1 MLELTTI
8 NTTEL
13 TNKKL
18 GTQLNTIKK
27 AVDTGNNQQWKIAD
41 AIATIVDDELFV
53 DDFETEGNLAKVLG
67 MSRPNLNK
75 MKKASHYH
83 KEVEELN
90 AFTLTKVMEL
100 LVIPQEEIVDFLDG
114 YMITPSS
121 TCREV
126 REAVSAWKDD
136 NVVADAEITDAE
148 DTEITDAEDADT
160 NTEITN
166 NQNEAETEEAI
177 DYINA
182 IEKIAIKCTESQSDG
197 YSQIMRICEA
207 IEETN
212 ESGTKST
219 FDAVLE
225 MVDTLEKAELIAIKE
240 YIEKRL

>member
-13 TNKKL
+13 VNKKL
-18 GTQLNTIKK
+18 GTQLNAIKK

-75 MKKASHYH
+75 MKKAAHYH

-100 LVIPQEEIVDFLDG
+100 LVIPKEEVVEFLDG

-121 TCREV
+121 TVREV
-126 REAVSAWKDD
+126 REAASAWKDD
-136 NVVADAEITDAE
+136 NIVADAKITDAE
-148 DTEITDAEDADT
+148 EVTDEVGEESTVVD
-160 NTEITN
+160 
-166 NQNEAETEEAI
+166 EA
-177 DYINA
+177 
-182 IEKIAIKCTESQSDG
+182 TES
-197 YSQIMRICEA
+197 
-207 IEETN
+207 
-212 ESGTKST
+212 ST
-219 FDAVLE
+219 SNTDDDALAPIKNLI
-225 MVDTLEKAELIAIKE
+225 DTMSRDELLALKE

>member
-1 MLELTTI
+1 M
-8 NTTEL
+8 
-13 TNKKL
+13 

-100 LVIPQEEIVDFLDG
+100 LGIPQDEIVDFLDG

-136 NVVADAEITDAE
+136 NIVADAEITDAE
-148 DTEITDAEDADT
+148 DEM
-160 NTEITN
+160 
-166 NQNEAETEEAI
+166 NENESESTVVDES
-177 DYINA
+177 
-182 IEKIAIKCTESQSDG
+182 TES
-197 YSQIMRICEA
+197 
-207 IEETN
+207 
-212 ESGTKST
+212 ST
-219 FDAVLE
+219 SNTDDDSLAPIKNLI
-225 MVDTLEKAELIAIKE
+225 DTLNHNELLEVKE

>member
-18 GTQLNTIKK
+18 GTQLNAIKK

-41 AIATIVDDELFV
+41 AIATIVDDELFI

-83 KEVEELN
+83 NEVAELN

-100 LVIPQEEIVDFLDG
+100 LIIPKEKIVEFLDD

-136 NVVADAEITDAE
+136 NIVADAEI
-148 DTEITDAEDADT
+148 IDAEDAEDPMD
-160 NTEITN
+160 E
-166 NQNEAETEEAI
+166 NEYESTVV
-177 DYINA
+177 DDS
-182 IEKIAIKCTESQSDG
+182 TESST
-197 YSQIMRICEA
+197 SN
-207 IEETN
+207 TN
-212 ESGTKST
+212 D
-219 FDAVLE
+219 DALASIKNLI
-225 MVDTLEKAELIAIKE
+225 DTMNHDELLALKE

>member
-18 GTQLNTIKK
+18 GTQLNNIKK
-27 AVDTGNNQQWKIAD
+27 AVDNGNNQQWKIAD

-83 KEVEELN
+83 NEVEELN
-90 AFTLTKVMEL
+90 NFTLTKVMEL
-100 LVIPQEEIVDFLDG
+100 LIIPKEKIVEFLDD
-114 YMITPSS
+114 YMITPSN

-126 REAVSAWKDD
+126 RDAVSAWKDD
-136 NVVADAEITDAE
+136 NIVADAEITDAE
-148 DTEITDAEDADT
+148 DAEDAKD
-160 NTEITN
+160 EV
-166 NQNEAETEEAI
+166 EHESKAI
-177 DYINA
+177 DEESTQCDRPSAYFTILELV
-182 IEKIAIKCTESQSDG
+182 EKL
-197 YSQIMRICEA
+197 
-207 IEETN
+207 EE
-212 ESGTKST
+212 
-219 FDAVLE
+219 
-225 MVDTLEKAELIAIKE
+225 AELIALKE

>member
-18 GTQLNTIKK
+18 GTQLNNIKK

-100 LVIPQEEIVDFLDG
+100 LVIPKEEIVDFLDG

-136 NVVADAEITDAE
+136 NIVADAEITDAE
-148 DTEITDAEDADT
+148 DAEGTDDESESTVVD
-160 NTEITN
+160 ES
-166 NQNEAETEEAI
+166 
-177 DYINA
+177 
-182 IEKIAIKCTESQSDG
+182 TES
-197 YSQIMRICEA
+197 
-207 IEETN
+207 
-212 ESGTKST
+212 ST
-219 FDAVLE
+219 SNTDDDALATIKN
-225 MVDTLEKAELIAIKE
+225 MIDTLNNDELLALRE

>member
-13 TNKKL
+13 ANKKL
-18 GTQLNTIKK
+18 GTQLNAIKK

-41 AIATIVDDELFV
+41 AIATIVDDELFI

-67 MSRPNLNK
+67 MARPNLNK

-136 NVVADAEITDAE
+136 NIIADAKITDAE
-148 DTEITDAEDADT
+148 YEEDAED
-160 NTEITN
+160 EVE
-166 NQNEAETEEAI
+166 QESKAI
-177 DYINA
+177 D
-182 IEKIAIKCTESQSDG
+182 EESTQCD
-197 YSQIMRICEA
+197 
-207 IEETN
+207 TP
-212 ESGTKST
+212 ST
-219 FDAVLE
+219 YFTILE
-225 MVDTLEKAELIAIKE
+225 MVDTLEEAELIALKE

>member
-100 LVIPQEEIVDFLDG
+100 LVIPKEEIVNFLDG

-121 TCREV
+121 TCIKGIYRKEV
-126 REAVSAWKDD
+126 IKND
-136 NVVADAEITDAE
+136 NT
-148 DTEITDAEDADT
+148 
-160 NTEITN
+160 
-166 NQNEAETEEAI
+166 
-177 DYINA
+177 
-182 IEKIAIKCTESQSDG
+182 
-197 YSQIMRICEA
+197 
-207 IEETN
+207 
-212 ESGTKST
+212 
-219 FDAVLE
+219 
-225 MVDTLEKAELIAIKE
+225 
-240 YIEKRL
+240 

>member
-18 GTQLNTIKK
+18 GTQLNAIKK

-41 AIATIVDDELFV
+41 AIATIVDDELFI

-83 KEVEELN
+83 NEVEELN
-90 AFTLTKVMEL
+90 NFTLTKVMEL
-100 LVIPQEEIVDFLDG
+100 LIIPKEKIVEFLDD

-136 NVVADAEITDAE
+136 NIVADAEITDAE
-148 DTEITDAEDADT
+148 DAEDAEDAND
-160 NTEITN
+160 EV
-166 NQNEAETEEAI
+166 ERESKAI
-177 DYINA
+177 D
-182 IEKIAIKCTESQSDG
+182 
-197 YSQIMRICEA
+197 
-207 IEETN
+207 EELIQCDTP
-212 ESGTKST
+212 ST
-219 FDAVLE
+219 YFTILE
-225 MVDTLEKAELIAIKE
+225 MVDTLEEAELIALKE

>member
-75 MKKASHYH
+75 LKKASHYH
-83 KEVEELN
+83 NEVEELN
-90 AFTLTKVMEL
+90 NFTLIKVMEL
-100 LVIPQEEIVDFLDG
+100 LVIPREKIVEFLDD

-136 NVVADAEITDAE
+136 NIVSDAK
-148 DTEITDAEDADT
+148 ITDAEDAEDAT
-160 NTEITN
+160 DE
-166 NQNEAETEEAI
+166 NEYESTVV
-177 DYINA
+177 DDS
-182 IEKIAIKCTESQSDG
+182 TESST
-197 YSQIMRICEA
+197 SN
-207 IEETN
+207 TN
-212 ESGTKST
+212 D
-219 FDAVLE
+219 DALASIKNLI
-225 MVDTLEKAELIAIKE
+225 DTMNHDELLALKE

>member
-18 GTQLNTIKK
+18 GTQLNNIKK

-100 LVIPQEEIVDFLDG
+100 LVIPKEEIVDFLDG

-126 REAVSAWKDD
+126 RDAVSAWKDD
-136 NVVADAEITDAE
+136 NVVADAKITDAE
-148 DTEITDAEDADT
+148 DTEDATDA
-160 NTEITN
+160 
-166 NQNEAETEEAI
+166 NESESTVV
-177 DYINA
+177 DDS
-182 IEKIAIKCTESQSDG
+182 TES
-197 YSQIMRICEA
+197 
-207 IEETN
+207 
-212 ESGTKST
+212 ST
-219 FDAVLE
+219 SNMDDDAL
-225 MVDTLEKAELIAIKE
+225 AEIKKMIDLMNRDELLALKE

>member
-18 GTQLNTIKK
+18 GTQLNAIKK

-100 LVIPQEEIVDFLDG
+100 LVIPKEEIVDFLDG

-148 DTEITDAEDADT
+148 DAEDADDAEGAKDEVEQGAT
-160 NTEITN
+160 DSSTSNTDDDALAQIKN
-166 NQNEAETEEAI
+166 LI
-177 DYINA
+177 DTMNR
-182 IEKIAIKCTESQSDG
+182 D
-197 YSQIMRICEA
+197 
-207 IEETN
+207 
-212 ESGTKST
+212 
-219 FDAVLE
+219 
-225 MVDTLEKAELIAIKE
+225 ELLALKE

>member
-13 TNKKL
+13 ANKKL
-18 GTQLNTIKK
+18 GTQLNNIKK

-53 DDFETEGNLAKVLG
+53 DDFETEANLAKVLG

-83 KEVEELN
+83 KEVAELN

-100 LVIPQEEIVDFLDG
+100 LVIPQDEIVDFLDG

-136 NVVADAEITDAE
+136 NIVADAEITDAE
-148 DTEITDAEDADT
+148 DTEDAEDAKDEVVQESKVV
-160 NTEITN
+160 N
-166 NQNEAETEEAI
+166 EEAKQC
-177 DYINA
+177 DTQSTYDA
-182 IEKIAIKCTESQSDG
+182 I
-197 YSQIMRICEA
+197 
-207 IEETN
+207 
-212 ESGTKST
+212 
-219 FDAVLE
+219 LE
-225 MVDTLEKAELIAIKE
+225 MVDTLEEAELIALKH
-240 YIEKRL
+240 YIERRL

>member
-18 GTQLNTIKK
+18 GTQLNAIKK
-27 AVDTGNNQQWKIAD
+27 AVDTGNNQQWNISD

-83 KEVEELN
+83 KEVAELN

-100 LVIPQEEIVDFLDG
+100 LVIPQDEIVDFLDD

-136 NVVADAEITDAE
+136 NIVADAEITDAE
-148 DTEITDAEDADT
+148 D
-160 NTEITN
+160 
-166 NQNEAETEEAI
+166 
-177 DYINA
+177 
-182 IEKIAIKCTESQSDG
+182 
-197 YSQIMRICEA
+197 
-207 IEETN
+207 ETN
-212 ESGTKST
+212 EKESEST
-219 FDAVLE
+219 VVDESTESSTSNTDDDSLAPIKNLI
-225 MVDTLEKAELIAIKE
+225 DTLNRDELLEVKE

>member
-18 GTQLNTIKK
+18 GTQLNNIKK

-53 DDFETEGNLAKVLG
+53 DDFETEGNLAEVLG

-100 LVIPQEEIVDFLDG
+100 LVIPQDEIVDFLDG

-136 NVVADAEITDAE
+136 NIVADAKITDA
-148 DTEITDAEDADT
+148 DDAENAT
-160 NTEITN
+160 YE
-166 NQNEAETEEAI
+166 NESESTVVE
-177 DYINA
+177 DS
-182 IEKIAIKCTESQSDG
+182 TES
-197 YSQIMRICEA
+197 
-207 IEETN
+207 
-212 ESGTKST
+212 ST
-219 FDAVLE
+219 SNMDYDALAEIKKMIDLMNRDELLE
-225 MVDTLEKAELIAIKE
+225 LKE
-240 YIEKRL
+240 YIEGWL

>member
-18 GTQLNTIKK
+18 GTQLNNIKK

-100 LVIPQEEIVDFLDG
+100 LVIPQDEIVDFLDG

-136 NVVADAEITDAE
+136 NIVADAKITDAE
-148 DTEITDAEDADT
+148 DEEDAE
-160 NTEITN
+160 
-166 NQNEAETEEAI
+166 EEVEQESKAI
-177 DYINA
+177 D
-182 IEKIAIKCTESQSDG
+182 EESTQCD
-197 YSQIMRICEA
+197 
-207 IEETN
+207 TP
-212 ESGTKST
+212 ST
-219 FDAVLE
+219 YFTILE
-225 MVDTLEKAELIAIKE
+225 LVDTLKKAELIELKE

>member
-13 TNKKL
+13 ANKKL
-18 GTQLNTIKK
+18 GVQLNTIKK

-67 MSRPNLNK
+67 MSRPKLNK

-114 YMITPSS
+114 YMVTPSS

-136 NVVADAEITDAE
+136 NIVADAEITDAE
-148 DTEITDAEDADT
+148 EAEDATD
-160 NTEITN
+160 EVE
-166 NQNEAETEEAI
+166 QESKVVDES
-177 DYINA
+177 
-182 IEKIAIKCTESQSDG
+182 TES
-197 YSQIMRICEA
+197 
-207 IEETN
+207 
-212 ESGTKST
+212 ST
-219 FDAVLE
+219 SNTDDDSLAPIKNLI
-225 MVDTLEKAELIAIKE
+225 DTLNRDELLELKE
-240 YIEKRL
+240 YIERWL

>member
-8 NTTEL
+8 NTMEL
-13 TNKKL
+13 ANKKL
-18 GTQLNTIKK
+18 GTQLNVIKK

-100 LVIPQEEIVDFLDG
+100 LVIPQDKIVEFLDG

-136 NVVADAEITDAE
+136 NIVADAKITDAK
-148 DTEITDAEDADT
+148 DV
-160 NTEITN
+160 
-166 NQNEAETEEAI
+166 TEESEVDEAKDVTEESEVDEEKDVKEESNTSEYSLAEIKKMI
-177 DYINA
+177 DLMNRD
-182 IEKIAIKCTESQSDG
+182 EL
-197 YSQIMRICEA
+197 
-207 IEETN
+207 
-212 ESGTKST
+212 
-219 FDAVLE
+219 LE
-225 MVDTLEKAELIAIKE
+225 LKE
-240 YIEKRL
+240 YIERWL

>member
-18 GTQLNTIKK
+18 GTQLNNIKK

-41 AIATIVDDELFV
+41 AIATIVDDELFF

-100 LVIPQEEIVDFLDG
+100 LVIPREEIVDFLDG

-136 NVVADAEITDAE
+136 NIVADAEIA
-148 DTEITDAEDADT
+148 DAEDAENVAD
-160 NTEITN
+160 
-166 NQNEAETEEAI
+166 EAESESKVVDEET
-177 DYINA
+177 N
-182 IEKIAIKCTESQSDG
+182 E
-197 YSQIMRICEA
+197 EA

-212 ESGTKST
+212 ESDTKST

-225 MVDTLEKAELIAIKE
+225 MVDTLEKAELIALKE
-240 YIEKRL
+240 YIERRL

>member
-18 GTQLNTIKK
+18 GPQLNNIKK

-53 DDFETEGNLAKVLG
+53 DDFETEGNFAKVLG

-83 KEVEELN
+83 KEIEELN

-100 LVIPQEEIVDFLDG
+100 LVIPKEGIVDFLDG

-126 REAVSAWKDD
+126 REAVSAWKDE
-136 NVVADAEITDAE
+136 NIVADAK
-148 DTEITDAEDADT
+148 ITDAEDAED
-160 NTEITN
+160 
-166 NQNEAETEEAI
+166 AEDAKDAVEQESNAI
-177 DYINA
+177 D
-182 IEKIAIKCTESQSDG
+182 EESTQCDTPSAYFTILELVDKL
-197 YSQIMRICEA
+197 
-207 IEETN
+207 EE
-212 ESGTKST
+212 
-219 FDAVLE
+219 
-225 MVDTLEKAELIAIKE
+225 AELISLKE

>member
-18 GTQLNTIKK
+18 GTQLNAIKK

-100 LVIPQEEIVDFLDG
+100 LVIPKEEIVDFLDG

-148 DTEITDAEDADT
+148 DAEDADDAEGAKDEVEQGAT
-160 NTEITN
+160 DSSTSNTDDDALALIKN
-166 NQNEAETEEAI
+166 MI
-177 DYINA
+177 DTMNR
-182 IEKIAIKCTESQSDG
+182 D
-197 YSQIMRICEA
+197 
-207 IEETN
+207 
-212 ESGTKST
+212 
-219 FDAVLE
+219 
-225 MVDTLEKAELIAIKE
+225 ELLALKE

>member
-18 GTQLNTIKK
+18 GTQLNNIKK

-136 NVVADAEITDAE
+136 NIVADAEITDAE
-148 DTEITDAEDADT
+148 DTEDETNADDSEST
-160 NTEITN
+160 VVDES
-166 NQNEAETEEAI
+166 
-177 DYINA
+177 
-182 IEKIAIKCTESQSDG
+182 TESSTSNNDDD
-197 YSQIMRICEA
+197 A
-207 IEETN
+207 ITSIKN
-212 ESGTKST
+212 
-219 FDAVLE
+219 LI
-225 MVDTLEKAELIAIKE
+225 DTMSRDELLALKE

>member
-18 GTQLNTIKK
+18 GTQLNNIKK

-83 KEVEELN
+83 KEVAELN

-100 LVIPQEEIVDFLDG
+100 LVIPQDEIVDFLDG

-136 NVVADAEITDAE
+136 NIVADAKITDAE
-148 DTEITDAEDADT
+148 DEED
-160 NTEITN
+160 
-166 NQNEAETEEAI
+166 
-177 DYINA
+177 
-182 IEKIAIKCTESQSDG
+182 
-197 YSQIMRICEA
+197 
-207 IEETN
+207 ETN
-212 ESGTKST
+212 ENESEST
-219 FDAVLE
+219 V
-225 MVDTLEKAELIAIKE
+225 VDDSIESSASNSCEDTMSHIERMIDTMNRDELLALKE

>member
-18 GTQLNTIKK
+18 GTQLNNIKK

-90 AFTLTKVMEL
+90 SFTLTKVMEL

-114 YMITPSS
+114 YMVTPSS

-136 NVVADAEITDAE
+136 NIVADAEITDAE
-148 DTEITDAEDADT
+148 DATDETIADTTEIDESIESSTSNTDDDALAPIKNLIDT
-160 NTEITN
+160 MTR
-166 NQNEAETEEAI
+166 
-177 DYINA
+177 D
-182 IEKIAIKCTESQSDG
+182 
-197 YSQIMRICEA
+197 
-207 IEETN
+207 
-212 ESGTKST
+212 
-219 FDAVLE
+219 
-225 MVDTLEKAELIAIKE
+225 ELLALKE

>member
-18 GTQLNTIKK
+18 GTQLNNIKK

-100 LVIPQEEIVDFLDG
+100 LVIPQDEIVDFLDG

-136 NVVADAEITDAE
+136 NVVADAKITDVEDEEGAE
-148 DTEITDAEDADT
+148 DEVEQESKVVDEESTQCDAPSAYFTILELV
-160 NTEITN
+160 EKLE
-166 NQNEAETEEAI
+166 EAELLA
-177 DYINA
+177 
-182 IEKIAIKCTESQSDG
+182 
-197 YSQIMRICEA
+197 
-207 IEETN
+207 
-212 ESGTKST
+212 
-219 FDAVLE
+219 L
-225 MVDTLEKAELIAIKE
+225 KE

>member
-18 GTQLNTIKK
+18 GTQLNNIKK

-100 LVIPQEEIVDFLDG
+100 LVIPQEEVVDFLDG

-136 NVVADAEITDAE
+136 NIVADAKITDT
-148 DTEITDAEDADT
+148 DDAEDAKDEVEQESKVVDEESKQCDT
-160 NTEITN
+160 PSAYFTILELVEIL
-166 NQNEAETEEAI
+166 EE
-177 DYINA
+177 
-182 IEKIAIKCTESQSDG
+182 S
-197 YSQIMRICEA
+197 
-207 IEETN
+207 
-212 ESGTKST
+212 
-219 FDAVLE
+219 
-225 MVDTLEKAELIAIKE
+225 ELLALKE

>member
-18 GTQLNTIKK
+18 VTQLNTIKK

-75 MKKASHYH
+75 MKNASHYH
-83 KEVEELN
+83 KEVAELN
-90 AFTLTKVMEL
+90 SFTLTKIMEL
-100 LVIPQEEIVDFLDG
+100 LVIPLDEIVDFLDG

-126 REAVSAWKDD
+126 RDAVSEWKDD
-136 NVVADAEITDAE
+136 NIVSDAEITDAE
-148 DTEITDAEDADT
+148 DAEDTTD
-160 NTEITN
+160 E
-166 NQNEAETEEAI
+166 
-177 DYINA
+177 
-182 IEKIAIKCTESQSDG
+182 
-197 YSQIMRICEA
+197 
-207 IEETN
+207 N
-212 ESGTKST
+212 ESEST
-219 FDAVLE
+219 VVDDSTDSSTSNIDDDALAEIKKMIDIMNREELLE
-225 MVDTLEKAELIAIKE
+225 LKE
-240 YIEKRL
+240 YIERWL

>member
-18 GTQLNTIKK
+18 GTQLNNIKK

-41 AIATIVDDELFV
+41 AIATIVDDELFI

-75 MKKASHYH
+75 MKQASHYH
-83 KEVEELN
+83 KEVAELS

-100 LVIPQEEIVDFLDG
+100 LVIPQKEIVDFLDG

-136 NVVADAEITDAE
+136 NIVADAEITDAE
-148 DTEITDAEDADT
+148 DVKDEVEQESKVVNESTESSTSNIDEDALAPIKNMIDT
-160 NTEITN
+160 MTRDEL
-166 NQNEAETEEAI
+166 
-177 DYINA
+177 
-182 IEKIAIKCTESQSDG
+182 
-197 YSQIMRICEA
+197 
-207 IEETN
+207 
-212 ESGTKST
+212 
-219 FDAVLE
+219 LE
-225 MVDTLEKAELIAIKE
+225 VKE

>member
-18 GTQLNTIKK
+18 GTQLNAIKK

-41 AIATIVDDELFV
+41 AIATIVDDELFI

-100 LVIPQEEIVDFLDG
+100 LVIPQDEIVDFLDG

-136 NVVADAEITDAE
+136 NVVAD
-148 DTEITDAEDADT
+148 TEITDAEDAEDVKD
-160 NTEITN
+160 EVE
-166 NQNEAETEEAI
+166 QESKVVDES
-177 DYINA
+177 
-182 IEKIAIKCTESQSDG
+182 TESST
-197 YSQIMRICEA
+197 SN
-207 IEETN
+207 TN
-212 ESGTKST
+212 E
-219 FDAVLE
+219 DALAPIKNLI
-225 MVDTLEKAELIAIKE
+225 DTMSRDELLALKE

>member
-83 KEVEELN
+83 KEVAELN
-90 AFTLTKVMEL
+90 AFTLIKVMEL

-136 NVVADAEITDAE
+136 NIVADAEITDAE
-148 DTEITDAEDADT
+148 DAE
-160 NTEITN
+160 N
-166 NQNEAETEEAI
+166 
-177 DYINA
+177 
-182 IEKIAIKCTESQSDG
+182 
-197 YSQIMRICEA
+197 
-207 IEETN
+207 ETN
-212 ESGTKST
+212 ENESEST
-219 FDAVLE
+219 VVAESTESSTLDTDDDALAPIKNLI
-225 MVDTLEKAELIAIKE
+225 DTLNRDELLEVKE

>member
-18 GTQLNTIKK
+18 GTQLNAIKK
-27 AVDTGNNQQWKIAD
+27 AVDAGNNQQWKIAD

-100 LVIPQEEIVDFLDG
+100 LVIPKEEIVDFLDG

-148 DTEITDAEDADT
+148 DAENVAEEVEESTVVD
-160 NTEITN
+160 
-166 NQNEAETEEAI
+166 EA
-177 DYINA
+177 
-182 IEKIAIKCTESQSDG
+182 TES
-197 YSQIMRICEA
+197 
-207 IEETN
+207 
-212 ESGTKST
+212 ST
-219 FDAVLE
+219 SNTDDDALAPIKNLI
-225 MVDTLEKAELIAIKE
+225 DTMSRDELLALKE

>member
-18 GTQLNTIKK
+18 GTQLNNIKK

-136 NVVADAEITDAE
+136 NIVADAEITDAE
-148 DTEITDAEDADT
+148 DAEDAEDEVEQELKAIDEESKQCDAPSAYFT
-160 NTEITN
+160 ILELVEKLE
-166 NQNEAETEEAI
+166 EAELLA
-177 DYINA
+177 
-182 IEKIAIKCTESQSDG
+182 
-197 YSQIMRICEA
+197 
-207 IEETN
+207 
-212 ESGTKST
+212 
-219 FDAVLE
+219 L
-225 MVDTLEKAELIAIKE
+225 KE

>member
-13 TNKKL
+13 ANKKL
-18 GTQLNTIKK
+18 GTQLNVIKK

-75 MKKASHYH
+75 MKKSSHYH
-83 KEVEELN
+83 KEVAELN

-136 NVVADAEITDAE
+136 NIVADAEITDA
-148 DTEITDAEDADT
+148 DD
-160 NTEITN
+160 
-166 NQNEAETEEAI
+166 
-177 DYINA
+177 
-182 IEKIAIKCTESQSDG
+182 
-197 YSQIMRICEA
+197 
-207 IEETN
+207 ETN
-212 ESGTKST
+212 EKESEST
-219 FDAVLE
+219 VVDESTESSTSNTDDDSLAPIKNLI
-225 MVDTLEKAELIAIKE
+225 DTLNRDELLELKE
-240 YIEKRL
+240 YIERWL

>member
-13 TNKKL
+13 VNKKL
-18 GTQLNTIKK
+18 GTQLNAIKK

-41 AIATIVDDELFV
+41 AIATIVDDELFIE
-53 DDFETEGNLAKVLG
+53 DFETEGNLAKVLG

-136 NVVADAEITDAE
+136 NIVADAEITDAE
-148 DTEITDAEDADT
+148 DAED
-160 NTEITN
+160 
-166 NQNEAETEEAI
+166 
-177 DYINA
+177 
-182 IEKIAIKCTESQSDG
+182 
-197 YSQIMRICEA
+197 
-207 IEETN
+207 ETN
-212 ESGTKST
+212 ESKST
-219 FDAVLE
+219 VVDESTESSTSNTDDDALAPIKNLI
-225 MVDTLEKAELIAIKE
+225 DTLNRDELLEVKE